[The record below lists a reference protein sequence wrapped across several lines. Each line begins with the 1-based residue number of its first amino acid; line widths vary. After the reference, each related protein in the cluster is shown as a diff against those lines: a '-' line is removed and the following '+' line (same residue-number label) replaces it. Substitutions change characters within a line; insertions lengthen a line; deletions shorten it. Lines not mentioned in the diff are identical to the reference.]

1 MFNVFEGLQEHK
13 LVKITIYLCA
23 ITDHVS
29 KV

>member
-23 ITDHVS
+23 ITDHV
-29 KV
+29 